1 MVIDLV
7 IEYLSAFFLFLKSS
21 DLLAF
26 ERRQEALLD
35 RLQHLQGSV
44 QKLRETV
51 GLADSSTKV
60 GHYGASIQVSA
71 RHFLANHVFWPKFQH
86 SYDAEPCICLH
97 MVLKLA

>member
-44 QKLRETV
+44 QNLRESV
-51 GLADSSTKV
+51 GLAHSSTKK
-60 GHYGASIQVSA
+60 GSYGVPIHVSVCYL
-71 RHFLANHVFWPKFQH
+71 FANHVSW
-86 SYDAEPCICLH
+86 
-97 MVLKLA
+97 